1 MEENKRSSILFI
13 YNPFAGKGRI
23 RAKLPEIVDAFSN
36 AGYEVIVYPTKA
48 KLDAAEKAYLYAKEH
63 YCDRIVC
70 AGGDGT
76 LAEVASGV
84 LRSGNNIPLGFI
96 SAGTT
101 NDFASSLQ
109 IPDQIVK
116 AAELAVTGT
125 PLASDIAV
133 INGQS
138 FIYSAAFGLFTD
150 VTYDTSQIAKN
161 AIGRLAYF
169 LNGAGKLINVKSYHL
184 KLTADGVQIEDDFI
198 DGLIVNS
205 DSVGGFKG
213 ITGKDVIFDDGYF
226 EMIFIKMPKNL
237 LDLNS
242 IINCLYTGELENSPN
257 IYYKKI
263 KELTIETD
271 GELIWTFDG
280 EYGGDIRKAKIE
292 VLKQRMTYITGIH

>member
-1 MEENKRSSILFI
+1 MKEKNLKRILFI

-23 RAKLPEIVDAFSN
+23 RAKLPEIIDTFSN

-48 KLDAAEKAYLYAKEH
+48 KGDATEKALQYAKEQ
-63 YCDRIVC
+63 YCERIVC

-76 LAEVASGV
+76 FAEVASGV
-84 LRSGNNIPLGFI
+84 LQSGKNLPLGFV

-125 PLASDIAV
+125 PLSSDIATL
-133 INGQS
+133 NNHP

-161 AIGRLAYF
+161 VIGRLAYF
-169 LNGAGKLINVKSYHL
+169 LNGAGKLTNVKSYHL
-184 KLTADGVQIEDDFI
+184 KLTTEDIQIEDDFI
-198 DGLIVNS
+198 DGLIVNT
-205 DSVGGFKG
+205 DSVAGFKG
-213 ITGKDVIFDDGYF
+213 ITGKNVIFDDGYF

-237 LDLNS
+237 LDFNS

-257 IYYKKI
+257 IYFKKI
-263 KELTIETD
+263 RELTIETD
-271 GELIWTFDG
+271 SELVWTFDG
-280 EYGGDIRKAKIE
+280 EYGGDIRNAKIE
-292 VLKQRMTYITGIH
+292 VLKQRMTYITGIS